1 MDTKDELNQGQR
13 KAAEGFF
20 SWLFDPSSKEL
31 NISGPGGV
39 GKTFLMGKLIDE
51 ILPRYFDTCKLMGI
65 PPEYDSVV
73 MTATTNQAAEV
84 LGLSTGRPTETV
96 HSFFNLTVKDDFKTG
111 ESILTKTRNWVVHER
126 KIIFVDEASM
136 VDSKLRKYIL
146 EGTHNCKLVYVGDHC
161 QLAPVKET
169 LSPVYRNG
177 LPIFVLT
184 EPMRNSKQPALMAL
198 CQQLRDTVE
207 TGVFNP
213 IQVVP
218 GVIDWLDNHQIQAEL
233 ANTFLRQ
240 TLDARILAYTNPQVV
255 GFNDYIRDLRQL
267 PDEYSV
273 GEMLISNSAVQ
284 LSMTSRL
291 SIQEEVEIVE
301 QAPLTIMEKIAA
313 GGVELEVRETKLRT
327 RLGSVVSV
335 KLPVNR
341 EHFAQLVKYFQQAKN
356 WERYFHLKNTYPD
369 LRQRDAATVHKAQ
382 GSTVETVYIDVGN
395 LSTCHQPNTAAR
407 LLYVAATRARSRIV
421 MYGEL
426 AQKYGGIIY

>member
-13 KAAEGFF
+13 KASEGFF
-20 SWLFDPSSKEL
+20 NFLFGSEKEL

-65 PPEYDSVV
+65 KPEFDDVV

-96 HSFFNLTVKDDFKTG
+96 HSFMNLTVKDDFKTG
-111 ESILTKTRNWVVHER
+111 RSVIAKTRSWVVHER
-126 KIIFVDEASM
+126 KIIFVDEGSM
-136 VDSKLRKYIL
+136 IDTDLRNKIL
-146 EGTHNCKLVYVGDHC
+146 EGTKNCKIVYVGDHC
-161 QLAPVKET
+161 QLAPVMEP
-169 LSPVYRNG
+169 LSPIYRNG
-177 LPIFVLT
+177 LPFFELT
-184 EPMRNSKQPALMAL
+184 EPMRNNKQPALMAL
-198 CQQLRDTVE
+198 CQQLRNTVE

-218 GVIDWLDNHQIQAEL
+218 GVIDWLDVQQIQTEL
-233 ANTFLRQ
+233 ANTFLQQ
-240 TLDARILAYTNPQVV
+240 TLDARILAYTNNQVV
-255 GFNDYIRDLRQL
+255 GFNDFIRDLRQL
-267 PDEYSV
+267 PDEYGV
-273 GEMLISNSAVQ
+273 GELLISNSAVQ
-284 LSMTSRL
+284 ISMNSRL
-291 SIQEEVEIVE
+291 AIQEEVEIVE

-341 EHFAQLVKYFQQAKN
+341 EHFAQLIKYFQQAKN

-382 GSTVETVYIDVGN
+382 GSTVNTVYIDVGN

-421 MYGEL
+421 MYGQL
-426 AQKYGGIIY
+426 ADKYGGIIY

>member
-1 MDTKDELNQGQR
+1 MDTKDELNPGQR

-20 SWLFDPSSKEL
+20 NFLFGSEKEL

-65 PPEYDSVV
+65 KPEFDDVV

-96 HSFFNLTVKDDFKTG
+96 HSFMNLTVKDDFKTG
-111 ESILTKTRNWVVHER
+111 RSIIAKTRSWIVHER
-126 KIIFVDEASM
+126 KIIFVDEGSM
-136 VDSKLRKYIL
+136 IDTDLRNKIL
-146 EGTHNCKLVYVGDHC
+146 EGTKNCKIVYVGDHC
-161 QLAPVKET
+161 QLAPVMEP
-169 LSPVYRNG
+169 LSPIYRNG
-177 LPIFVLT
+177 LPFFELT
-184 EPMRNSKQPALMAL
+184 EPMRNNKQPALMAL
-198 CQQLRDTVE
+198 CQQLRNTVE

-218 GVIDWLDNHQIQAEL
+218 GVIDWLNEQQIQTEL
-233 ANTFLRQ
+233 ANTFLQQ
-240 TLDARILAYTNPQVV
+240 TLDARILAYTNNQVV

-267 PDEYSV
+267 PDEYGV

-284 LSMTSRL
+284 VSMASRL

-327 RLGSVVSV
+327 RLGSVVLV
-335 KLPVNR
+335 RLPVNR
-341 EHFAQLVKYFQQAKN
+341 EHFAQLIKYFSQAKN

-382 GSTVETVYIDVGN
+382 GSTVDTVYIDVGN

-421 MYGEL
+421 MYGQL
-426 AQKYGGIIY
+426 ADKYGGIIY

>member
-1 MDTKDELNQGQR
+1 MDTPDTLNSGQR
-13 KAAEGFF
+13 KAAEGFYDF
-20 SWLFDPSSKEL
+20 LFGSEKEL

-96 HSFFNLTVKDDFKTG
+96 HSFMNLTVKDDFKTG
-111 ESILTKTRNWVVHER
+111 RSFITKTRNWVVHER
-126 KIIFVDEASM
+126 KIIFVDEGSM
-136 VDSKLRKYIL
+136 IDTDLRNKIL
-146 EGTHNCKLVYVGDHC
+146 EGTKNCKIVYVGDHC
-161 QLAPVKET
+161 QLAPVMEP
-169 LSPVYRNG
+169 LSPIYRNG
-177 LPIFVLT
+177 LPFFELV
-184 EPMRNSKQPALMAL
+184 EPMRNNKQPALMAL
-198 CQQLRDTVE
+198 CQQLRNTVE
-207 TGVFNP
+207 TSVFQP

-218 GVIDWLDNHQIQAEL
+218 GAIDWLDNHQIQKEL

-240 TLDARILAYTNPQVV
+240 TLDARILAYTNSQVV
-255 GFNDYIRDLRQL
+255 GFNDFIRDLRQL
-267 PDEYSV
+267 PDEYGV
-273 GEMLISNSAVQ
+273 GEMLISNTAVQ
-284 LSMTSRL
+284 ISMTSRL

-301 QAPLTIMEKIAA
+301 QAPLTIMDKIAT
-313 GGVELEVRETKLRT
+313 GIELEVRQTKLRT

-341 EHFAQLVKYFQQAKN
+341 EYFAQLIKYFQQQKN

-421 MYGEL
+421 MYGQL
-426 AQKYGGIIY
+426 ADKYGGVIY

>member
-1 MDTKDELNQGQR
+1 MDTKDELNPGQR

-20 SWLFDPSSKEL
+20 NFLFGSEKEL

-96 HSFFNLTVKDDFKTG
+96 HSFMNLTVKDDFKTG
-111 ESILTKTRNWVVHER
+111 RSFITKTRNWVVHER
-126 KIIFVDEASM
+126 KIIFVDEGSM
-136 VDSKLRKYIL
+136 IDTDLRNKIL
-146 EGTHNCKLVYVGDHC
+146 EGTKNCKIVYVGDHC
-161 QLAPVKET
+161 QLAPVMEP
-169 LSPVYRNG
+169 LSPIYHNG
-177 LPIFVLT
+177 LPFFELL
-184 EPMRNSKQPALMAL
+184 EPMRNNKQPALMAI
-198 CQQLRDTVE
+198 CKQLRNTVE
-207 TGVFNP
+207 TGVFDP

-218 GVIDWLDNHQIQAEL
+218 GVIDWLDDQQIQTEL
-233 ANTFLRQ
+233 ANTFLQQ
-240 TLDARILAYTNPQVV
+240 TLDARILAYTNNKVV

-267 PDEYSV
+267 PDEYGV

-284 LSMTSRL
+284 ISMNSRL

-335 KLPVNR
+335 KLPVDR
-341 EHFAQLVKYFQQAKN
+341 EHFAQLVKYFSQAKN

-382 GSTVETVYIDVGN
+382 GSTVDTVYIDVGN

-421 MYGEL
+421 MYGQL
-426 AQKYGGIIY
+426 ADKYGGIIY

>member
-1 MDTKDELNQGQR
+1 MTNIDTLNSGQR
-13 KAAEGFF
+13 KAAEGFYNF
-20 SWLFDPSSKEL
+20 LFGSEKEL

-65 PPEYDSVV
+65 KPEFDDVV

-96 HSFFNLTVKDDFKTG
+96 HSFMNLTVKDDFKTG
-111 ESILTKTRNWVVHER
+111 RSVIAKTRSWVVHER
-126 KIIFVDEASM
+126 KIIFVDEGSM
-136 VDSKLRKYIL
+136 IDTDLRNKIL
-146 EGTHNCKLVYVGDHC
+146 EGTKNCKIVYVGDHC
-161 QLAPVKET
+161 QLAPVMEP
-169 LSPVYRNG
+169 LSPIYRNG
-177 LPIFVLT
+177 LPFFELT
-184 EPMRNSKQPALMAL
+184 EPMRNNKQPALMAL
-198 CQQLRDTVE
+198 CQQLRNTVE

-218 GVIDWLDNHQIQAEL
+218 GVIDWLDVQQIQTEL
-233 ANTFLRQ
+233 ANTFLQQ
-240 TLDARILAYTNPQVV
+240 TLDARILAYTNNQVV
-255 GFNDYIRDLRQL
+255 GFNDFIRDLRQL
-267 PDEYSV
+267 PDEYGV
-273 GEMLISNSAVQ
+273 GELLISNSAVQ
-284 LSMTSRL
+284 ISMNSRL
-291 SIQEEVEIVE
+291 AIQEEVEIVE

-341 EHFAQLVKYFQQAKN
+341 EHFAQLIKYFQQAKN

-382 GSTVETVYIDVGN
+382 GSTVNTVYIDVGN

-421 MYGEL
+421 MYGQL
-426 AQKYGGIIY
+426 ADKYGGIIY

>member
-13 KAAEGFF
+13 ATAEGFF
-20 SWLFDPSSKEL
+20 SWLFDPYSKEL

-84 LGLSTGRPTETV
+84 LGLSTGRPTETI
-96 HSFFNLTVKDDFKTG
+96 HSFMNLMVKDDYKTG
-111 ESILTKTRNWVVHER
+111 RSFITKTRNWVVHER
-126 KIIFVDEASM
+126 KIIFIDEGGM
-136 VDSKLRKYIL
+136 IDTDLRNKIL
-146 EGTHNCKLVYVGDHC
+146 EGTKNCKIIYVSDHC
-161 QLAPVKET
+161 QLAPVMEQ
-169 LSPVYRNG
+169 LSPIYRNG
-177 LPIFVLT
+177 LPFFELT
-184 EPMRNSKQPALMAL
+184 EPMRNNKQPALMTL
-198 CQQLRDTVE
+198 CQQLRNTVE
-207 TGVFNP
+207 TGVFQP

-218 GVIDWLDNHQIQAEL
+218 GVIDWLDDHQIQAEL
-233 ANTFLRQ
+233 SNTFLKQ
-240 TLDARILAYTNPQVV
+240 TLDSRILAYTNSQVV
-255 GFNDYIRDLRQL
+255 SFNDYIRDLRQL
-267 PDEYSV
+267 PDEYGV

-301 QAPLTIMEKIAA
+301 QAPLTIMEKIAT
-313 GGVELEVRETKLRT
+313 GGVVLEVRETKLRT

-341 EHFAQLVKYFQQAKN
+341 EHFAQLIKYFSQQKN

-382 GSTVETVYIDVGN
+382 GSTVDTVYIDVGN

-421 MYGEL
+421 MYGQL

>member
-1 MDTKDELNQGQR
+1 MTNIDTLNSGQR
-13 KAAEGFF
+13 KAAEGFYDF
-20 SWLFDPSSKEL
+20 LFGSEKEL

-96 HSFFNLTVKDDFKTG
+96 HSFMNLTVKDDFKTG
-111 ESILTKTRNWVVHER
+111 RSVIAKTRSWVVHER
-126 KIIFVDEASM
+126 KIIFVDEGSM
-136 VDSKLRKYIL
+136 IDTDLRNKIL
-146 EGTHNCKLVYVGDHC
+146 EGTKNCKIVYVGDHC
-161 QLAPVKET
+161 QLAPVMEP
-169 LSPVYRNG
+169 LSPIYRNG
-177 LPIFVLT
+177 LPFFELM
-184 EPMRNSKQPALMAL
+184 EPMRNSKQPALVAL

-218 GVIDWLDNHQIQAEL
+218 GVIDWLDDQQIQTEL
-233 ANTFLRQ
+233 ANTFLQQ
-240 TLDARILAYTNPQVV
+240 TLDARILAYTNNQVV

-267 PDEYSV
+267 PDEYGV

-284 LSMTSRL
+284 ISMSSRL

-341 EHFAQLVKYFQQAKN
+341 EHFTQLIKYFQQQKN

-421 MYGEL
+421 MYGQL
-426 AQKYGGIIY
+426 ADKYGGIIY